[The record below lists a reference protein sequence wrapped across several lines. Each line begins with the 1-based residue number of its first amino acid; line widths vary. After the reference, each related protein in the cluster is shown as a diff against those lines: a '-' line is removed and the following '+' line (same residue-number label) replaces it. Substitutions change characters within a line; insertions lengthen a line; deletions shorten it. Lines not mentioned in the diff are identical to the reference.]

1 MAINAVSD
9 ALGNALPVISHYI
22 AAIGGLGTAAYGL
35 VDASKGVMGGVSN
48 AGFRFI
54 REAVAPLI
62 GATGASGVT
71 QPPVGLSPHDI
82 LSTLRAN
89 WLNGVAKADQKA
101 IAKSLI
107 RLTITPE
114 NAPRLATR
122 TGVDPK
128 ELTAVADRI
137 RAGTPLLPQDVNVL
151 GRFDAVVSAVLDEGY
166 ERGDQQYRNTSKL
179 AAALVAI
186 TLAVV
191 AGGIIDNVSNSVQA
205 MTYLASRDCLVA
217 ILVGAIATPLA
228 PVAKDLS
235 STLAAAVQALSST
248 KR

>member
-1 MAINAVSD
+1 MAINALSD
-9 ALGNALPVISHYI
+9 ALGNTLPVLSQYI
-22 AAIGGLGTAAYGL
+22 AAVGGLGTDAYGL

-48 AGFRFI
+48 AGFRFV
-54 REAVAPLI
+54 REAVAPLLGAADGSAGKQAPTRI
-62 GATGASGVT
+62 GP
-71 QPPVGLSPHDI
+71 QDI
-82 LSTLRAN
+82 LRTLRAN

-114 NAPRLATR
+114 SAPRLAAG

-151 GRFDAVVSAVLDEGY
+151 GRFDAIVSAVLDEGD
-166 ERGDQQYRNTSKL
+166 ERGDQRYRNTSKL

-235 STLAAAVQALSST
+235 SSLAAAVKALSST